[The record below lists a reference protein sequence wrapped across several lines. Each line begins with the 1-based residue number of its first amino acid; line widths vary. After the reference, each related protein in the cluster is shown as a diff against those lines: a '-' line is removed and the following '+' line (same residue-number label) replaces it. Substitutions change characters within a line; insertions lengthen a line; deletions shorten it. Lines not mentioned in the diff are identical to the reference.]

1 MLAKPASRKTGKGA
15 HKPTAQEA
23 RHMVRLVLEHAN
35 GKWLWGPQWK
45 FTLLEQGVGVGVGW
59 NCSFEM

>member
-1 MLAKPASRKTGKGA
+1 
-15 HKPTAQEA
+15 
-23 RHMVRLVLEHAN
+23 MVRLVLEHAN

-59 NCSFEM
+59 EAELFHDYSISRAQFISHCFFFFFF